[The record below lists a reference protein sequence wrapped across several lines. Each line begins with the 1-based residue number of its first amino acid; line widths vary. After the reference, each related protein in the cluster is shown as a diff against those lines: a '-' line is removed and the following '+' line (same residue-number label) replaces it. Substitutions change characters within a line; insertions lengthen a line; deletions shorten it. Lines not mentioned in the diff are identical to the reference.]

1 MAAVRDPVET
11 FDAGI
16 LTGFDDIIDVRSPA
30 EFAEDHVPGAINLP
44 VLDNEERAR
53 VGTIY
58 KQVSRFEA
66 RRTGAALVSKNIARH
81 LETALADKPA
91 GYSPLIYCWRGG
103 QRSGS
108 MALIMTQVG
117 WPATTLK
124 GGYKTYRSH
133 VQHALYEG
141 LDLPPL
147 ILLDGNTGTGKTALL
162 ALLAERGVQTIDLEG
177 LANHRGSIFGGLG
190 LDAQPSQKGFE
201 SALWLALS
209 RLDTG
214 RPVLVEAESSKVGLR
229 TLPPVLWAAMERA
242 PRIEITAPPQARADH
257 LVAAYPE
264 LLSNPDRLE
273 ACLTALKPHVGTAMV
288 EAWQALAEQGRF
300 SDLARGLMETHYDPA
315 YARSRARSGGTIL
328 ATLESDRLDEDGLER
343 LAERVA
349 KMVSEHAAAR

>member
-1 MAAVRDPVET
+1 MRDPVDQ
-11 FDAGI
+11 FDKSVLGR
-16 LTGFDDIIDVRSPA
+16 FDDIIDVRSPA
-30 EFAEDHVPGAINLP
+30 EFEEDHVPGAVNLP
-44 VLDNEERAR
+44 VLDDEERAR

-66 RRTGAALVSKNIARH
+66 RRLGAALVAKNIAGH

-124 GGYKTYRSH
+124 GGYKTYRAH

-141 LDLPPL
+141 MELPPV

-162 ALLAERGVQTIDLEG
+162 PLLEERGVQALDLE
-177 LANHRGSIFGGLG
+177 AIACHRGSIFGGLG

-201 SALWLALS
+201 SRLWHALS
-209 RLDTG
+209 RLDTA
-214 RPVLVEAESSKVGLR
+214 RPVVIEAESSKVGLR
-229 TLPPVLWAAMERA
+229 SVPPVLWKAMEAA
-242 PRIEITAPPQARADH
+242 PRIEISAPPQARADH

-264 LLSNPDRLE
+264 LLSNPERLE
-273 ACLTALKPHVGTAMV
+273 ACLTALKPLVGGAMI
-288 EAWQALAEQGRF
+288 EEWRALAGQGRF
-300 SDLARGLMETHYDPA
+300 ADLARGLMETHYDPA
-315 YARSRARSGGTIL
+315 YARSRARIGGEFL
-328 ATLESDRLDEDGLER
+328 ATLDTDRLDADGLAR
-343 LAERVA
+343 LADRVA
-349 KMVSEHAAAR
+349 EVVKGWRAGPRG